1 MHPCMNAAGYCLIA
15 TADGRYAAYVFR
27 RYALTDA
34 CLNADLV
41 IAWVEALYPCHS
53 GALLIDR
60 KTLSTRGG
68 SLVYNRE
75 GRLDA
80 VFVNTSE

>member
-1 MHPCMNAAGYCLIA
+1 MPLM
-15 TADGRYAAYVFR
+15 FS

-34 CLNADLV
+34 CRNADLV

-68 SLVYNRE
+68 LVYNRE